1 MNNRPRPSAST
12 EALRASGEPP
22 SPWLGILRTCV
33 SWSLVASAATSVVA
47 AFVAGAPA
55 AFSVGLAALLVIMF
69 FAVSLLVA
77 ELVGRVSPGAALGA
91 FMITYLVKVFGVGF
105 VLLAVGIPDW
115 VERGWFMWSA
125 IGIVVLWQAGEIRAF
140 SKARLPIY
148 TSSDDSAGAPNS
160 TTTTET
166 VGE

>member
-1 MNNRPRPSAST
+1 MKNTPRPSAST
-12 EALRASGEPP
+12 EALRASAEPP
-22 SPWLGILRTCV
+22 SPWLGILKACV
-33 SWSLVASAATSVVA
+33 SWSLIGSAATMIVA
-47 AFVAGAPA
+47 AFIAGSLA

-69 FAVSLLVA
+69 FGVSLLVA

-91 FMITYLVKVFGVGF
+91 FMITYLVKVFGIGF

-115 VERGWFMWSA
+115 VEQGWFMWSA
-125 IGIVVLWQAGEIRAF
+125 IGIVVLWQAGEVRAF

-148 TSSDDSAGAPNS
+148 ISQDEPAKTPNS